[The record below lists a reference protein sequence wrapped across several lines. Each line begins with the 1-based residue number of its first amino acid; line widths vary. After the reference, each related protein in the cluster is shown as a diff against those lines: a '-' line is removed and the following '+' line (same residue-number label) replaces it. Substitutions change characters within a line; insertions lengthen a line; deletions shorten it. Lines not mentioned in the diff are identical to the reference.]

1 MALKSEKQKT
11 GAYPRPGDAFTII
24 NTAPSHVAA
33 YQGFFNSKVAI
44 NDLTKYPEDPLTKK
58 NYPYST
64 TKNRQAF
71 QLATV
76 MEDVEPKKAY
86 VDGDYKT
93 VAKTVLPS
101 IILAMTGSE
110 GSLVEIGDGVTTGGS
125 VGSDNRKKFVLNG
138 GTYNLPYDQDGN
150 PVGNVEKTFAET
162 LTQTGVVTTGASR
175 YRSCLEI
182 TE

>member
-11 GAYPRPGDAFTII
+11 GTYPRPGDAFTII
-24 NTAPSHVAA
+24 SSGASNVAA

-44 NDLTKYPEDPLTKK
+44 NDLTKYPQDPLTKK
-58 NYPYST
+58 HYSYST

-76 MEDVEPKKAY
+76 TEDVEPWKAY
-86 VDGDYKT
+86 VEGDYKT
-93 VAKTVLPS
+93 VAKTVMPS
-101 IILAMTGSE
+101 IILAMTGAEGDQVEISE
-110 GSLVEIGDGVTTGGS
+110 GIVTAGS

-138 GTYNLPYDQDGN
+138 GTFNLPYDKTGN
-150 PVGNVEKTFAET
+150 PFVNADKTFAEV
-162 LTQTGVVTTGASR
+162 LTQTGVVTTGTSR